1 MECSGAANLWPRPT
15 GPVSFSGDFVNFLP
29 RDVSFAVD
37 NRTPPETKVVC
48 TYRTLKAQALSI
60 LCETRTTFQDTDLIR
75 DII

>member
-48 TYRTLKAQALSI
+48 TYRTLKLYLFFARLVQLSK
-60 LCETRTTFQDTDLIR
+60 TRI
-75 DII
+75 